1 MSYRK
6 GRYSAPN
13 GQRNDRAVYYFDV
26 EKCKVCP
33 YKEGC
38 YKEGANTKT
47 YNNLE
52 ILANLNK
59 DGKLK
64 KLYLSGNDNIIN
76 WSPLSSLK
84 WDAKSGW

>member
-1 MSYRK
+1 MENLKKLESLNLSNNTISDTFSYVDSD
-6 GRYSAPN
+6 G
-13 GQRNDRAVYYFDV
+13 
-26 EKCKVCP
+26 
-33 YKEGC
+33 
-38 YKEGANTKT
+38 NTKT